1 VVASNAAIMGYV
13 ENNKATLENLMEKH
27 TGTRRGLNCIMQE
40 ESSCMAQNDVEKL
53 AQRAEN
59 KLGLNIEIE

>member
-1 VVASNAAIMGYV
+1 
-13 ENNKATLENLMEKH
+13 ME
-27 TGTRRGLNCIMQE
+27 E
-40 ESSCMAQNDVEKL
+40 ESTCVSKNDVEKL